1 MLGWTYSSAS
11 QFAQSAEAYRKAAGL
26 DPKSAAFRTGLADAL
41 VQAADGKVTP
51 EAAAV
56 IDQAL
61 VLDAKD
67 PRGRFLKGLA
77 RQQAGDAK
85 AAIEDWIGVLTDAKP
100 EDQWAPELRAQII
113 EAAKAAHIDVGGRL
127 PVAAAP
133 VPGPSA
139 ADVAAAQTM
148 APAERLAMVNGMVEQ
163 LAARLASTPRNAQGW
178 IQLMRAR
185 NVLGDADAAKA
196 ALTKGLAVF
205 ADAPAEQA
213 RLRAAAAELGIAQ

>member
-1 MLGWTYSSAS
+1 M
-11 QFAQSAEAYRKAAGL
+11 
-26 DPKSAAFRTGLADAL
+26 
-41 VQAADGKVTP
+41 
-51 EAAAV
+51 
-56 IDQAL
+56 
-61 VLDAKD
+61 
-67 PRGRFLKGLA
+67 
-77 RQQAGDAK
+77 
-85 AAIEDWIGVLTDAKP
+85 
-100 EDQWAPELRAQII
+100 RAQII

-185 NVLGDADAAKA
+185 KVLGDADAAKA
-196 ALTKGLAVF
+196 ALTKGLEVF

-213 RLRAAAAELGIAQ
+213 RLRAAATELGIAQ